1 LQLYIYIYI
10 YRQLSENNY
19 FLENTIYSHC
29 ENLIIMATINGETIT
44 GIALSFLAILFIYA
58 GLVNEVWA
66 KILLADYFIL
76 AMGIAFIVLG
86 VYSIRKHRTSRV
98 KEFNINTLSMRNQRQ
113 FNINTLSM
121 RNQRQFNINTLFMRN
136 QRQFNINT
144 LFMRN
149 QRRIGEAIMI
159 ASGIGL
165 AIGASILGINFLAYG
180 GLAISGLGI
189 VSALWR

>member
-1 LQLYIYIYI
+1 
-10 YRQLSENNY
+10 
-19 FLENTIYSHC
+19 
-29 ENLIIMATINGETIT
+29 MATINGETIT

-58 GLVNEVWA
+58 GNVNEVWA

-98 KEFNINTLSMRNQRQ
+98 KEFNINTL
-113 FNINTLSM
+113 
-121 RNQRQFNINTLFMRN
+121 
-136 QRQFNINT
+136 
-144 LFMRN
+144 FMRN

-159 ASGIGL
+159 ASGLGL
-165 AIGASILGINFLAYG
+165 ALGASMLGINFLAYG

>member
-1 LQLYIYIYI
+1 
-10 YRQLSENNY
+10 
-19 FLENTIYSHC
+19 
-29 ENLIIMATINGETIT
+29 MATINGETIT

-98 KEFNINTLSMRNQRQ
+98 KEFNINTLFR
-113 FNINTLSM
+113 
-121 RNQRQFNINTLFMRN
+121 RNQRQFNINTLFR
-136 QRQFNINT
+136 
-144 LFMRN
+144 RN

-159 ASGIGL
+159 ASGLGL
-165 AIGASILGINFLAYG
+165 ALGASMLGITFLAYG

>member
-1 LQLYIYIYI
+1 
-10 YRQLSENNY
+10 
-19 FLENTIYSHC
+19 
-29 ENLIIMATINGETIT
+29 
-44 GIALSFLAILFIYA
+44 LFIYA
-58 GLVNEVWA
+58 GNVNEVWA

-113 FNINTLSM
+113 FNINTL
-121 RNQRQFNINTLFMRN
+121 
-136 QRQFNINT
+136 
-144 LFMRN
+144 FMRN

-159 ASGIGL
+159 ASGLGL
-165 AIGASILGINFLAYG
+165 ALGASMLGINFLAYG

>member
-1 LQLYIYIYI
+1 
-10 YRQLSENNY
+10 
-19 FLENTIYSHC
+19 
-29 ENLIIMATINGETIT
+29 MATINGETIT

-58 GLVNEVWA
+58 GNVNEVWA

-98 KEFNINTLSMRNQRQ
+98 KEFNINTL
-113 FNINTLSM
+113 
-121 RNQRQFNINTLFMRN
+121 FMRN

-159 ASGIGL
+159 VSGLGL
-165 AIGASILGINFLAYG
+165 ALGASMLGINFLAYG

>member
-1 LQLYIYIYI
+1 
-10 YRQLSENNY
+10 
-19 FLENTIYSHC
+19 
-29 ENLIIMATINGETIT
+29 MATINGETIT

-98 KEFNINTLSMRNQRQ
+98 KEFNINM
-113 FNINTLSM
+113 
-121 RNQRQFNINTLFMRN
+121 LFMRN

-159 ASGIGL
+159 VSGLGL
-165 AIGASILGINFLAYG
+165 ALGASMLGINFLAYG

>member
-1 LQLYIYIYI
+1 M
-10 YRQLSENNY
+10 SENNY

-98 KEFNINTLSMRNQRQ
+98 KEFNINTL
-113 FNINTLSM
+113 
-121 RNQRQFNINTLFMRN
+121 FMRN

-159 ASGIGL
+159 ASGLGL
-165 AIGASILGINFLAYG
+165 ALGASMLGINFLAYG

>member
-1 LQLYIYIYI
+1 
-10 YRQLSENNY
+10 
-19 FLENTIYSHC
+19 
-29 ENLIIMATINGETIT
+29 MATINGETIT

-98 KEFNINTLSMRNQRQ
+98 KEFNINTS
-113 FNINTLSM
+113 
-121 RNQRQFNINTLFMRN
+121 FMRN

-144 LFMRN
+144 SFMRN

-159 ASGIGL
+159 VSGLGL
-165 AIGASILGINFLAYG
+165 ALGASMLGINFLAYG

>member
-1 LQLYIYIYI
+1 
-10 YRQLSENNY
+10 
-19 FLENTIYSHC
+19 
-29 ENLIIMATINGETIT
+29 MATINGETIT

-86 VYSIRKHRTSRV
+86 VYSIRKHRTSHV
-98 KEFNINTLSMRNQRQ
+98 KE
-113 FNINTLSM
+113 
-121 RNQRQFNINTLFMRN
+121 
-136 QRQFNINT
+136 FNINT

-159 ASGIGL
+159 ASGLGL
-165 AIGASILGINFLAYG
+165 ALSASMLGINFLAYG

>member
-1 LQLYIYIYI
+1 M
-10 YRQLSENNY
+10 SENNY

-98 KEFNINTLSMRNQRQ
+98 KEFNINTL
-113 FNINTLSM
+113 
-121 RNQRQFNINTLFMRN
+121 
-136 QRQFNINT
+136 
-144 LFMRN
+144 FMRN

-159 ASGIGL
+159 ASGLGL
-165 AIGASILGINFLAYG
+165 ALGASMLGITFLAYG

>member
-1 LQLYIYIYI
+1 
-10 YRQLSENNY
+10 
-19 FLENTIYSHC
+19 
-29 ENLIIMATINGETIT
+29 MVTINGETIT

-98 KEFNINTLSMRNQRQ
+98 KEFNINTL
-113 FNINTLSM
+113 
-121 RNQRQFNINTLFMRN
+121 FMRN

-159 ASGIGL
+159 ASGLGL
-165 AIGASILGINFLAYG
+165 ALGASMLGITFLAYG

>member
-1 LQLYIYIYI
+1 
-10 YRQLSENNY
+10 
-19 FLENTIYSHC
+19 
-29 ENLIIMATINGETIT
+29 MATINGETIT

-86 VYSIRKHRTSRV
+86 VYSIRKHRTSRA
-98 KEFNINTLSMRNQRQ
+98 KE
-113 FNINTLSM
+113 
-121 RNQRQFNINTLFMRN
+121 FNINTLFMRN

-159 ASGIGL
+159 ASGLGL
-165 AIGASILGINFLAYG
+165 ALGASMLGITFLAYG

>member
-1 LQLYIYIYI
+1 
-10 YRQLSENNY
+10 
-19 FLENTIYSHC
+19 
-29 ENLIIMATINGETIT
+29 MATINGETIT

-66 KILLADYFIL
+66 KLLLADYFIL

-86 VYSIRKHRTSRV
+86 VYSIRKHRTSSV
-98 KEFNINTLSMRNQRQ
+98 KEFNINTSVMRNQRQ
-113 FNINTLSM
+113 FNINRS
-121 RNQRQFNINTLFMRN
+121 
-136 QRQFNINT
+136 
-144 LFMRN
+144 FMRN

-159 ASGIGL
+159 ASGLGL
-165 AIGASILGINFLAYG
+165 ALGASMLGITFLAYG

>member
-1 LQLYIYIYI
+1 
-10 YRQLSENNY
+10 
-19 FLENTIYSHC
+19 
-29 ENLIIMATINGETIT
+29 MATINGETIT

-98 KEFNINTLSMRNQRQ
+98 KEFNINTL
-113 FNINTLSM
+113 
-121 RNQRQFNINTLFMRN
+121 FMRN

-159 ASGIGL
+159 VSGLGL
-165 AIGASILGINFLAYG
+165 ALGASMLGINFLAYG

>member
-1 LQLYIYIYI
+1 
-10 YRQLSENNY
+10 
-19 FLENTIYSHC
+19 
-29 ENLIIMATINGETIT
+29 MATINGETIT
-44 GIALSFLAILFIYA
+44 GIALAFLAILFIYA

-86 VYSIRKHRTSRV
+86 LYSIRKHRTSRV
-98 KEFNINTLSMRNQRQ
+98 KEFNI
-113 FNINTLSM
+113 
-121 RNQRQFNINTLFMRN
+121 MRN

-159 ASGIGL
+159 VSGLGL
-165 AIGASILGINFLAYG
+165 ALGASMLGINFLAYG

>member
-1 LQLYIYIYI
+1 
-10 YRQLSENNY
+10 
-19 FLENTIYSHC
+19 
-29 ENLIIMATINGETIT
+29 MATINGETIT

-66 KILLADYFIL
+66 KLLLADYFIL

-86 VYSIRKHRTSRV
+86 VYSIRKHRTSSV
-98 KEFNINTLSMRNQRQ
+98 KEININSSVMRNQRQ
-113 FNINTLSM
+113 FNIS
-121 RNQRQFNINTLFMRN
+121 RS
-136 QRQFNINT
+136 
-144 LFMRN
+144 FMRN

-159 ASGIGL
+159 ASGLGL
-165 AIGASILGINFLAYG
+165 ALGASMLGITFLAYG

>member
-1 LQLYIYIYI
+1 
-10 YRQLSENNY
+10 
-19 FLENTIYSHC
+19 
-29 ENLIIMATINGETIT
+29 MVTINGETIT

-113 FNINTLSM
+113 FNINTL
-121 RNQRQFNINTLFMRN
+121 FMRN

>member
-1 LQLYIYIYI
+1 MVEVFQFFFYPISNYHYQTTTL
-10 YRQLSENNY
+10 LSLCFY
-19 FLENTIYSHC
+19 K
-29 ENLIIMATINGETIT
+29 
-44 GIALSFLAILFIYA
+44 LS
-58 GLVNEVWA
+58 
-66 KILLADYFIL
+66 
-76 AMGIAFIVLG
+76 
-86 VYSIRKHRTSRV
+86 
-98 KEFNINTLSMRNQRQ
+98 
-113 FNINTLSM
+113 
-121 RNQRQFNINTLFMRN
+121 
-136 QRQFNINT
+136 FNINT

>member
-1 LQLYIYIYI
+1 
-10 YRQLSENNY
+10 
-19 FLENTIYSHC
+19 
-29 ENLIIMATINGETIT
+29 MATINGETIT

-98 KEFNINTLSMRNQRQ
+98 KEFNINS
-113 FNINTLSM
+113 S
-121 RNQRQFNINTLFMRN
+121 FMRN
-136 QRQFNINT
+136 QRQFNISRS
-144 LFMRN
+144 FMRN

-159 ASGIGL
+159 ASGLGL
-165 AIGASILGINFLAYG
+165 ALGASMLGITFLAYG